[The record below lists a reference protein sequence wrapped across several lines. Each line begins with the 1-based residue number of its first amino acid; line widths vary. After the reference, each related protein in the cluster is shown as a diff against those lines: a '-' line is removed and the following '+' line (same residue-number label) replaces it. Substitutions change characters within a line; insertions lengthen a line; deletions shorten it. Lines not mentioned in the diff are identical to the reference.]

1 MNTYEIAFDPEPD
14 TQTTLLREFLLPC
27 RQRGGR
33 HAHLDLPATILRE
46 AETVAQAVE
55 GAERDFPQLVIVSA
69 RQIVP
74 FPNPSWDELRM
85 VLDEAFGDEPAL
97 TTNVRDVVH
106 VIGALEAYY
115 APGMMTYQIVEDED
129 SVVSRYSPW
138 VALEIEDPLRGLYRG
153 DTLFR
158 VGDLLPDPHVQASD
172 SEGSLDPKDVCRDLD
187 TFVAQQVVRTLRAL
201 VGADARQLHA
211 ERHAWNGFIDWQ
223 ARRGNPECHQCGLPT
238 VRRDEAWYCDSCGV
252 QPTLDAIIQT
262 LRDDYDCTV
271 TYTARSH
278 HAPAR
283 LHVTPPGNGAP
294 DEMLT
299 NLQRVIGRRM
309 VLPATAD
316 TAAPITAGPITIG
329 DETFVITVGD
339 DARPSTT

>member
-14 TQTTLLREFLLPC
+14 TKATLLREFLLPC
-27 RQRGGR
+27 RQHGR
-33 HAHLDLPATILRE
+33 WHYYLDLPMTILRE

-55 GAERDFPQLVIVSA
+55 AAERDFPQLVIVSA

-74 FPNPSWDELRM
+74 FPNPSWDELRK

-106 VIGALEAYY
+106 VIGALEAHY
-115 APGMMTYQIVEDED
+115 APGVMTYQIVEDED
-129 SVVSRYSPW
+129 DVVSRYSPW

-172 SEGSLDPKDVCRDLD
+172 LEGSLDPKDVCRDLD
-187 TFVAQQVVRTLRAL
+187 TFVAWRVVRTLRAL

-211 ERHAWNGFIDWQ
+211 ELHADGFIDWE

-238 VRRDEAWYCDSCGV
+238 ARRDEAWYCDSCGA

-271 TYTARSH
+271 THTAGSH

-283 LHVTPPGNGAP
+283 LQVTLPGSDAL

-316 TAAPITAGPITIG
+316 TAAPVTVGPVTIG
-329 DETFVITVGD
+329 DGTFVVVVE
-339 DARPSTT
+339 PSAT